1 MQSLKQNAKQ
11 MEKKNIRIF
20 IDDSRLSKNLAAFN
34 VIANNIKMMYPGT
47 NVIYGGMA
55 DIKRRADEVLNIST
69 IINIGFSLQGGSRN
83 YQNIILV
90 HPYDMVRQQ
99 VKATTEGRRIVDTHL
114 LNFNED
120 NLGFISTFYI
130 QEPPELLLERVVKL
144 SLHETGHI
152 MGATHC
158 SNKKCVMN
166 VQNKSA
172 EEIIVSL
179 DDNTL
184 YFLCDPCKK
193 SIYG

>member
-1 MQSLKQNAKQ
+1 
-11 MEKKNIRIF
+11 MEKKNIGIF
-20 IDDSRLSKNLAAFN
+20 IDDSRLNKNLAAFN

-47 NVIYGGMA
+47 NVISAGVSG
-55 DIKRRADEVLNIST
+55 IKRRADEVLSIST
-69 IINIGFSLQGGSRN
+69 MIDIGFSLQGRSLS

-90 HPYDMVRQQ
+90 HPYDMLHQK
-99 VKATTEGRRIVDTHL
+99 VKATTEGRRMVDTHL

-120 NLGFISTFYI
+120 NFGFISTFYI

-166 VQNKSA
+166 VQNKNA